1 MMVDKK
7 LLKEITLFGDCSQP
21 EIEKLAPLFSERS
34 YTANQVMI
42 PEQSDN
48 HELMILLEG
57 SVAVEVGLSLSA
69 SSEKLMLTSE
79 DSPGRIIEWSSAI
92 DTTKSGGTASARAL
106 KPTRVLVADGQALAD
121 LLKSE
126 KELGYKLMQKIL
138 LVIASRLKDTRLQL
152 ISMAAQC
159 R

>member
-1 MMVDKK
+1 MVDKK
-7 LLKEITLFGDCSQP
+7 LLKDNSLFSDCSQS
-21 EIEKLAPLFSERS
+21 EIDKLSPLFSERS
-34 YTANQVMI
+34 YVANQVMI
-42 PEQSDN
+42 PEQSEN
-48 HELMILLEG
+48 RELMILLEG
-57 SVAVEVGLSLSA
+57 SVAVEVALSLSA
-69 SSEKLMLTSE
+69 SAEKLMLTSE
-79 DSPGRIIEWSSAI
+79 TSPGRIIEWSSAI

-106 KPTRVLVADGQALAD
+106 KPTKVLVADGQALVG

>member
-1 MMVDKK
+1 MTDKNI
-7 LLKEITLFGDCSQP
+7 LKNISLFSDFSDK
-21 EIEKLAPLFSERS
+21 EIEKMAALFSDRS
-34 YTANQVMI
+34 FKENEVLI
-42 PEQSDN
+42 PEQSEN
-48 HELMILLEG
+48 RELMILLEG

-69 SSEKLMLTSE
+69 SAEKLMLTSE

-106 KPTRVLVADGQALAD
+106 KPTKVLVADGQALVS
-121 LLKSE
+121 LFKSE
-126 KELGYKLMQKIL
+126 KELGYKMMHKIL

>member
-1 MMVDKK
+1 MVDKK
-7 LLKEITLFGDCSQP
+7 LLKDNSLFSDCSQA
-21 EIEKLAPLFSERS
+21 EIDKLAPLFSERS
-34 YTANQVMI
+34 YAANQVMI
-42 PEQSDN
+42 PEQSEN
-48 HELMILLEG
+48 RELMILLEG

-69 SSEKLMLTSE
+69 SAEKLMLTSE

-106 KPTRVLVADGQALAD
+106 KDTKVLVADGQALVS

-126 KELGYKLMQKIL
+126 KELGYKLMHKIL

>member
-1 MMVDKK
+1 MIDKNILK
-7 LLKEITLFGDCSQP
+7 SISLFSDFSDKEIGK
-21 EIEKLAPLFSERS
+21 IAALFSERS
-34 YTANQVMI
+34 FKENEVLI
-42 PEQSDN
+42 PEQSEN
-48 HELMILLEG
+48 RELMILLEG

-69 SSEKLMLTSE
+69 SAEKLMLTSE
-79 DSPGRIIEWSSAI
+79 DNPGRIIEWSSAI

-106 KPTRVLVADGQALAD
+106 KPTKVLVADGQALVS
-121 LLKSE
+121 LFKSE
-126 KELGYKLMQKIL
+126 KELGYKMMHKIL